1 MKSTEGDV
9 GYFEVSVASRTA
21 EGGYVDCRIEG
32 IGSDTRKEVLCFL
45 EFRDVFLSCPK
56 QNRVSKV
63 EVRANYSTCSH
74 FGHVIRYREMDV
86 V

>member
-1 MKSTEGDV
+1 MLAILKSMWPVELLEESTW
-9 GYFEVSVASRTA
+9 TA
-21 EGGYVDCRIEG
+21 GLRRIG
-32 IGSDTRKEVLCFL
+32 IDTRKEVLCFL

-56 QNRVSKV
+56 QKRVSKV

>member
-1 MKSTEGDV
+1 MLAILKSMWPVELLEESTW
-9 GYFEVSVASRTA
+9 T
-21 EGGYVDCRIEG
+21 GGLRRIG
-32 IGSDTRKEVLCFL
+32 IDTRKEVLCFL